1 MSHYK
6 VGDLVVLISKKRS
19 TKTKTGKH
27 IFHKQPGLLIE
38 KVTIPDTRSWHKQ
51 MEDRGN
57 PVPGPGWMV
66 ATADDGVVRR
76 QEKGLRLQDATP
88 EYIANMMDAH
98 LVLGRKIEE
107 WKIANLATH

>member
-1 MSHYK
+1 VSFK

-19 TKTKTGKH
+19 TTTKAGKH

-38 KVTIPDTRSWHKQ
+38 KVTIPDTRSWTRQ
-51 MEDRGN
+51 MNDRDN

-66 ATADDGVVRR
+66 ATADGVVRR

-88 EYIANMMDAH
+88 EYIANMMNAH

-107 WKIANLATH
+107 WKIANLATL